1 MTLVTLAWG
10 TGGPPLPPAALV
22 NDIDLDLDSPVE
34 PSYGVR

>member
-1 MTLVTLAWG
+1 MTLVTLAGG

-22 NDIDLDLDSPVE
+22 NDLDLDSPVE